1 MTCLDV
7 VSLPR
12 AFDLSA
18 SNLAR
23 LGVNHL
29 VEVSSAYKDGLTSFL
44 FDHYK
49 R

>member
-1 MTCLDV
+1 VTCLGI

-23 LGVNHL
+23 LGVILL
-29 VEVSSAYKDGLTSFL
+29 VELSSAYKDGLTSFL
-44 FDHYK
+44 FDQYK